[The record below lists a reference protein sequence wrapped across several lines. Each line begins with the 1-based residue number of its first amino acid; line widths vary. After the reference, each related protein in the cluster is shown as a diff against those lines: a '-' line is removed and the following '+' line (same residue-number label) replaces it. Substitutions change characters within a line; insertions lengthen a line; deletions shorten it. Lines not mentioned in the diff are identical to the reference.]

1 MTFLL
6 SNWRLVLIAALIA
19 SNGLLWALWRHSV
32 ESFDNYK
39 IAVIAEGERAKQE
52 AEAINKLHQKTLE
65 DVSNAWAKQLPKIR
79 EGAVTAFLNRYPL
92 GLRPATNQGCLPGN
106 AESPQIVNGTR
117 EESVSCPSE
126 FIRDCAEDA
135 GKVGAWQEWARLNK
149 LGIE

>member
-1 MTFLL
+1 MMFLL
-6 SNWRLVLIAALIA
+6 SNWRYFLIAALIA

-39 IAVIAEGERAKQE
+39 ITVIAEGERAKQE

-106 AESPQIVNGTR
+106 AESPEVVNGTS
-117 EESVSCPSE
+117 EEPMANFV
-126 FIRDCAEDA
+126 RDCAEDA

>member
-32 ESFDNYK
+32 KSFDDYK

-106 AESPQIVNGTR
+106 AESPEVANGTS
-117 EESVSCPSE
+117 EEPMADFV
-126 FIRDCAEDA
+126 RDCAEDA

>member
-32 ESFDNYK
+32 ADFDNYK

-52 AEAINKLHQKTLE
+52 AEAINKLHEKTLE

-106 AESPQIVNGTR
+106 AESPQIVNGTS
-117 EESVSCPSE
+117 EEPMADFV
-126 FIRDCAEDA
+126 RDCAEDA

>member
-6 SNWRLVLIAALIA
+6 SNWRLVLISALIA

-106 AESPQIVNGTR
+106 AESPEVVNGTS
-117 EESVSCPSE
+117 EEPMANFV
-126 FIRDCAEDA
+126 RDCAEDA

>member
-6 SNWRLVLIAALIA
+6 SNWRYVLIASLIA

-106 AESPQIVNGTR
+106 AESPEVVNGTS
-117 EESVSCPSE
+117 EEPMANFV
-126 FIRDCAEDA
+126 RDCAEDA

>member
-32 ESFDNYK
+32 TSFDNYK
-39 IAVIAEGERAKQE
+39 IAVLAEGERAKQE

-92 GLRPATNQGCLPGN
+92 GLRPTTNQGCVSRD
-106 AESPQIVNGTR
+106 ADSPEVTPR
-117 EESVSCPSE
+117 TSEEPMADFV
-126 FIRDCAEDA
+126 RDCAEDA
-135 GKVGAWQEWARLNK
+135 GKVTAWQEWARLNK

>member
-1 MTFLL
+1 MMFLI
-6 SNWRLVLIAALIA
+6 SNWRYILIAALIA

-32 ESFDNYK
+32 ADFDNYK
-39 IAVIAEGERAKQE
+39 IAVIAEGEWAKQE

-106 AESPQIVNGTR
+106 AESPEVINGTS
-117 EESVSCPSE
+117 EESVSCPAE
-126 FIRDCAEDA
+126 FIRDCADDA
-135 GKVGAWQEWARLNK
+135 GKIGAWQEWARLNK

>member
-1 MTFLL
+1 MFLI
-6 SNWRLVLIAALIA
+6 SNWRYILIAALIA

-106 AESPQIVNGTR
+106 AESPEVVNGTG
-117 EESVSCPSE
+117 EEPMANFV
-126 FIRDCAEDA
+126 RDCAEDA

>member
-6 SNWRLVLIAALIA
+6 SNWRLVLISALIA
-19 SNGLLWALWRHSV
+19 SNGLLWALWRNSV
-32 ESFDNYK
+32 QSFDDYK
-39 IAVIAEGERAKQE
+39 IAVIAEGERSKQE

-106 AESPQIVNGTR
+106 AESPEVVNGTS
-117 EESVSCPSE
+117 EESVSCPTE
-126 FIRDCAEDA
+126 FIRNAAEDA

>member
-6 SNWRLVLIAALIA
+6 SNWRYVLIAVLIA
-19 SNGLLWALWRHSV
+19 SNALSYKLWRHSIT
-32 ESFDNYK
+32 EFDNYK
-39 IAVIAEGERAKQE
+39 IAVLAEGERAKQE

-92 GLRPATNQGCLPGN
+92 GLRPTTNQGCLPRN
-106 AESPQIVNGTR
+106 ADSPQKPDGTS
-117 EESVSCPSE
+117 EEPVLD

-135 GKVGAWQEWARLNK
+135 GKVGAWQEWARLNR
-149 LGIE
+149 LVVE

>member
-1 MTFLL
+1 MMFLI
-6 SNWRLVLIAALIA
+6 SNWRYILIAALIA

-32 ESFDNYK
+32 ADFDNYK

-92 GLRPATNQGCLPGN
+92 GLRPATNQGCVSRD
-106 AESPQIVNGTR
+106 ADSPEVTHGAS
-117 EESVSCPSE
+117 EEPMADFV
-126 FIRDCAEDA
+126 RDCAEDA
-135 GKVGAWQEWARLNK
+135 LKIQLWQEWVISNK
-149 LGIE
+149 LEVR